1 MIVDVAFILVR
12 KQGISA
18 LSARNIAKAL
28 NCSTQPVYS
37 CFSTMASL
45 EKIVIQRA
53 AAFVHD
59 RYLTGKSPSA
69 NNFMGIGLGYIALA
83 KKEKH
88 LFDLLY
94 LSGRVALDFENH
106 IFPIDKGLM
115 LEVMR
120 KAPYL
125 KDLPEE
131 DLLDLLCH
139 MWIYTHGLTVLTRT
153 NPSISEAFVQNAL
166 DKMGCLVIKN
176 KLIEKGVLNHENNG
190 H

>member
-1 MIVDVAFILVR
+1 MPPKQTITIEMIVDVAFILVR

-53 AAFVHD
+53 AAFV
-59 RYLTGKSPSA
+59 
-69 NNFMGIGLGYIALA
+69 
-83 KKEKH
+83 
-88 LFDLLY
+88 
-94 LSGRVALDFENH
+94 
-106 IFPIDKGLM
+106 
-115 LEVMR
+115 
-120 KAPYL
+120 
-125 KDLPEE
+125 
-131 DLLDLLCH
+131 
-139 MWIYTHGLTVLTRT
+139 
-153 NPSISEAFVQNAL
+153 QNAL